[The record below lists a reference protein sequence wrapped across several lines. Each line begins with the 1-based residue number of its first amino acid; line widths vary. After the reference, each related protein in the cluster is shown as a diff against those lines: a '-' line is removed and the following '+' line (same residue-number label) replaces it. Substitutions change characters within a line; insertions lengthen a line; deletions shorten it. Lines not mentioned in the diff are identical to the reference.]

1 MTPDIQFQP
10 DRIFMRNDLI
20 ERIIKSCKA
29 TNAEFVMIKEKLGL
43 CLYEVICDE
52 QEFILMPE
60 IQDDI
65 EKLKKENEE
74 PKKIKNSEES
84 TEKAIEIKSPK
95 EDENTTNWF
104 DKNKFEKILAIINS
118 NKFNHKNKIGKSS
131 IMTLKTWLIILTKT
145 QLVKH
150 LLEKI

>member
-1 MTPDIQFQP
+1 
-10 DRIFMRNDLI
+10 
-20 ERIIKSCKA
+20 
-29 TNAEFVMIKEKLGL
+29 MIKEKLGL

-65 EKLKKENEE
+65 EKLKKENQE

-118 NKFNHKNKIGKSS
+118 NKFNHKNKIGKFKYNDIKNLVDNINKNTISE
-131 IMTLKTWLIILTKT
+131 TLTRENLNTLSELKNTEIKK
-145 QLVKH
+145 KH
-150 LLEKI
+150 LISN